1 MTTPN
6 GRAFVLARLS
16 AAHDL
21 ASLRRVWD
29 SLAHAYQRDPVV
41 RQTKDKLKAQMEAER

>member
-1 MTTPN
+1 MPTNT

-29 SLAHAYQRDPVV
+29 SLSVAYQRDPVV
-41 RQTKDKLKAQMEAER
+41 RQFKDKLKAQMEAE

>member
-1 MTTPN
+1 MTTKT

-29 SLAHAYQRDPVV
+29 SLGVAYQRDPVV
-41 RQTKDKLKAQMEAER
+41 QQFKDQLKSQLGDE